1 MLYGKLPEHLIEID
15 KQANKRVK
23 AIVNSIVKSQN
34 VDEKLKANN
43 QMEWVR
49 LMNNFKKSAED
60 IVLSELIYN

>member
-1 MLYGKLPEHLIEID
+1 MLFFILYLFKIYLPFSHIFLTNPND
-15 KQANKRVK
+15 
-23 AIVNSIVKSQN
+23 SIVKSQN

>member
-15 KQANKRVK
+15 KQANKRLRTIISSLVK
-23 AIVNSIVKSQN
+23 LQN
-34 VDEKLKANN
+34 INEKLKSNN